1 MVILNNLKEI
11 ELNITDICNRACTF
25 CPQGQGFKGTGFMT
39 NKTAYS
45 IADQIEKLNWSGLIA
60 ICGFGEPF
68 MHKQILKIID
78 IMPDKCNLN
87 ITTNGDILYSKP
99 RLLNG
104 LLSRK
109 INKIIVSIYDGQS
122 QYDMFKKVWGQYDI
136 FEFCQ
141 LEDRE
146 PNFSNRGG
154 SVDIGKKA
162 RNGNCYIPFYQL
174 FIDVDGTIR
183 LCCNDWKRIKGYGK
197 NILKGWEELDRI
209 YNGMRNFLPCS
220 DCSVEGTLFGK
231 EEFDQFNSFRMK

>member
-1 MVILNNLKEI
+1 
-11 ELNITDICNRACTF
+11 
-25 CPQGQGFKGTGFMT
+25 
-39 NKTAYS
+39 
-45 IADQIEKLNWSGLIA
+45 
-60 ICGFGEPF
+60 
-68 MHKQILKIID
+68 
-78 IMPDKCNLN
+78 
-87 ITTNGDILYSKP
+87 
-99 RLLNG
+99 
-104 LLSRK
+104 
-109 INKIIVSIYDGQS
+109 
-122 QYDMFKKVWGQYDI
+122 MFKKVWGQYDI
-136 FEFCQ
+136 FEFRQ

-146 PNFSNRGG
+146 PNFNNKGG

-162 RNGNCYIPFYQL
+162 INGNCYIPFYQM